1 MSRIGE
7 KPIRIPSKVQVRL
20 DDGAIVVEGP
30 RGKVARRLVRRIEV
44 KIEKDQIV
52 LDRPTDSIEDKMQ
65 HGTMRSL
72 LANMVKGVTDGFQKR
87 LVIEGVGFR
96 AQLQGKALAMTLGFS
111 HPIVLNVPEG
121 LTVKVPSVTEILV
134 EGIDKE
140 QVGQFAS
147 DIRSHFRPEPYK
159 GKGIRYS
166 DEVIRRKAGKTVA
179 SK

>member
-7 KPIRIPSKVQVRL
+7 KPVRIPAKVQVRL
-20 DDGAIVVEGP
+20 DDGVIVVEGP
-30 RGKVARRLVRRIEV
+30 RGKVTRRLMRRIEV
-44 KIEKDQIV
+44 KIEKDLIA
-52 LDRPTDSIEDKMQ
+52 LSRPTDSIEDKTR

-96 AQLQGKALAMTLGFS
+96 AQLQGKDLAMTLGFS
-111 HPIVLNVPEG
+111 HPVVLRVPEG
-121 LTVKVPSVTEILV
+121 LTVKVPTVTEILV
-134 EGIDKE
+134 EGMDKE

-147 DIRSHFRPEPYK
+147 DIRSRFRPEPYK
-159 GKGIRYS
+159 GKGIRYD